1 MESQTKIDYD
11 CQLLKLEIENSA
23 KKTELT
29 ILSNKIDEYATIA
42 MVKEVSDDLI
52 EMVSKSEFNVFVR
65 ETQNLKKD
73 IDRLCTREES
83 NARFAAVSQDI
94 NNKIETRPTISYLK
108 RVLKSYDDKFEE
120 QQKSNV
126 EHYKNLQSK

>member
-1 MESQTKIDYD
+1 M
-11 CQLLKLEIENSA
+11 ENSA

-65 ETQNLKKD
+65 ET
-73 IDRLCTREES
+73 
-83 NARFAAVSQDI
+83 
-94 NNKIETRPTISYLK
+94 
-108 RVLKSYDDKFEE
+108 
-120 QQKSNV
+120 
-126 EHYKNLQSK
+126 